1 MKKWLFAILATIL
14 AMIICSTL
22 IVLIF
27 GETTSITLL
36 IGAGISYYTG
46 RYVYK
51 YFNEKNN
58 NAT

>member
-1 MKKWLFAILATIL
+1 MKKWLFAIIAALLTTV
-14 AMIICSTL
+14 ICFTF

-27 GETTSITLL
+27 GETTNITLF

-51 YFNEKNN
+51 YFNEKDK